1 MRDTDR
7 LKEKL
12 EIHLDSRQLF
22 FLVFGGA
29 VLACLVFVVGVMTG
43 KRLESRQARKGRP
56 AAAMDELANVDEDSK
71 LAGKGLTFH
80 DELVKPDSR
89 TLTNVP
95 KEVGEWKDMGQ
106 APKAAA
112 PKAGEPAKGKGKG
125 KGALAVA
132 APKADAPVAET
143 EVPEAAVPKPDKKYT
158 LQVSAFQSKAEA
170 DELVKKLQGQGLR
183 PYLSAT
189 AVPNKGTWY
198 RVRVGTYPSK
208 QKAADAKRKFESEQN
223 LTAYISR
230 R

>member
-12 EIHLDSRQLF
+12 EITLDSRQLF

-43 KRLESRQARKGRP
+43 KRLESRQIRKHRP
-56 AAAMDELANVDEDSK
+56 AAAVDELAAVDEDSK

-89 TLTNVP
+89 TLTHVP
-95 KEVGEWKDMGQ
+95 KEVMEWKDMGQ
-106 APKAAA
+106 APKAA
-112 PKAGEPAKGKGKG
+112 PKADAAKGKGQ
-125 KGALAVA
+125 AE
-132 APKADAPVAET
+132 PKAAEAQ
-143 EVPEAAVPKPDKKYT
+143 PEAKAEPKPAKKYT

-170 DELVKKLQGQGLR
+170 EEMMKKLQGQGLR

-189 AVPNKGTWY
+189 AVPNKGTWW
-198 RVRVGTYPSK
+198 RVRVGTFPSK
-208 QKAADAKRKFESEQN
+208 EKAADAKRKFEEQHN
-223 LTAYISR
+223 LTAYVSR

>member
-12 EIHLDSRQLF
+12 EITLDSRQLF

-43 KRLESRQARKGRP
+43 KRLESRQAKKQRP
-56 AAAMDELANVDEDSK
+56 TAALDELASVDEDSK
-71 LAGKGLTFH
+71 LTGKGLTFH

-95 KEVGEWKDMGQ
+95 KEVEEWKHMGQ
-106 APKAAA
+106 APKAA
-112 PKAGEPAKGKGKG
+112 PKAEPAQGKGKG
-125 KGALAVA
+125 KAEAR
-132 APKADAPVAET
+132 PADAPPQAEAKAEANEVA
-143 EVPEAAVPKPDKKYT
+143 PEPAKPAKKYT

-170 DELVKKLQGQGLR
+170 NELVKKLQGQGLR

-208 QKAADAKRKFESEQN
+208 EKAADAKRKFESELN